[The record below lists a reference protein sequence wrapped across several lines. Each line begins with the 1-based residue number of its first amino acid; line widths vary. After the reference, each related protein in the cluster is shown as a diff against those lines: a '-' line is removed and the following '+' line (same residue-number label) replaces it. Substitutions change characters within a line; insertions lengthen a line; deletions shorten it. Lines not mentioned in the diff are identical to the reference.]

1 MQTDEL
7 DIPYLHF
14 FVMNMGNVITYAE
27 WFPKVVT
34 EIFSRIPESA
44 VLRHSVLAVTSLH
57 VDNALHR
64 PLVRGLTHK
73 QHAIAALQTAL
84 STGQITEGVAISIFL
99 IFWLDIFEGRVIPQS
114 HLRGFYLV
122 LEKLQESW
130 TKGDATKLS
139 PLLLVIKRIMIR
151 FDCVVATVHG
161 APPIFPLCDEAEIF
175 RSKPY
180 LTNLAQD
187 LNTLDWAIVCFA
199 LDDLFHLSSHVIR
212 GAVAARNTPEY
223 LNDAIFRHSTELL
236 LARNLVTLREKH
248 AKWLDLPTCKIAL
261 EREHLAQSNPVFAT
275 LPAKQ
280 FLDYPP
286 LRIHDRTFNILLM
299 EWHAMS
305 LFISIAPP
313 ESERR
318 KSSQED
324 LQNAVEIVR
333 IHVGLNLDP
342 LERAF
347 VPAFFQVLVA
357 ANAFA
362 GGGKLYHRELRW
374 VYERVEEMAQ
384 RKTYPLER
392 VAPFVQRLRMWQD
405 RLHSMITIEELMS
418 T

>member
-1 MQTDEL
+1 MQADEF

-14 FVMNMGNVITYAE
+14 FVMNMGNMLTYAE

-34 EIFSRIPESA
+34 EIFSRIPESP

-84 STGQITEGVAISIFL
+84 STAEITEDVAISIFL
-99 IFWLDIFEGRVIPQS
+99 IFWLDIFDGKVIPQS

-139 PLLLVIKRIMIR
+139 PLLFIIKRIMIR

-161 APPIFPLCDEAEIF
+161 AVPIFPLCDETEIF
-175 RSKPY
+175 RFKPS
-180 LTNLAQD
+180 LTSLAPD

-199 LDDLFHLSSHVIR
+199 LDDLFHLANHVIR
-212 GAVAARNTPEY
+212 GAITARTTPEY
-223 LNDAIFRHSTELL
+223 VSDGVFRHSTELL
-236 LARNLVTLREKH
+236 LAQNLVNLRQHH
-248 AKWLDLPTCKIAL
+248 AKWLELPTCKVAL
-261 EREHLAQSNPVFAT
+261 ERELLAQSNPVFAT
-275 LPAKQ
+275 LPPKQ

-286 LRIHDRTFNILLM
+286 LQIHDRTFNILLM
-299 EWHAMS
+299 EWHAMA

-313 ESERR
+313 ESERL
-318 KSSQED
+318 KPPQQD
-324 LQNAVEIVR
+324 LQHAVEIVR
-333 IHVGLNLDP
+333 IHVGLNLHP
-342 LERAF
+342 LEKAF
-347 VPAFFQVLVA
+347 IPAFFQVLVA

-362 GGGKLYHRELRW
+362 GGGKQYRRELKW
-374 VYERVEEMAQ
+374 VYERVSEMAQ
-384 RKTYPLER
+384 QSDPLGKIG
-392 VAPFVQRLRMWQD
+392 PFVQRLKLWQD
-405 RLHSMITIEELMS
+405 KLASMATIDELLAA
-418 T
+418 